1 MLVRLICNLAFTMQ
15 GSSEHLSR
23 LGEMGEKSPPEYWR
37 NKRAWSLT
45 IELDTLE
52 WFHRQCDI
60 NVAY

>member
-1 MLVRLICNLAFTMQ
+1 MQ